1 MPTYTFKNTRT
12 NEHFEEVMPYD
23 EKVRFLKECPW
34 ITSVLDG
41 INIVAGVGVD
51 SRIKNDDGWKEN
63 LQRIGEAHPTSDLAS
78 RYVKKSAKDAKT
90 ESAVAKWRQT
100 RQQQ

>member
-1 MPTYTFKNTRT
+1 MPTYTFKDSSTDET
-12 NEHFEEVMPYD
+12 FEEIMSYE
-23 EKVRFLKECPW
+23 EKVSFLKDNPQFA
-34 ITSVLDG
+34 SVLDG
-41 INIVAGVGVD
+41 LNIVAGIGMD
-51 SRIKNDDGWKEN
+51 SRIKNDNGWKEN

-78 RYVKKSAKDAKT
+78 RYVKKSAKEART

>member
-1 MPTYTFKNTRT
+1 MPTYSFNNTRT
-12 NEHFEEVMPYD
+12 NEHFEESMSYD
-23 EKVRFLKECPW
+23 EKVRFLEDCPW
-34 ITSVLDG
+34 VSSVLDG

-90 ESAVAKWRQT
+90 ESAVAKWRKQ
-100 RQQQ
+100 RNK